1 MEKNLMGSSLY
12 AGRVEMIQLQLQFQP
27 SSKLLSCPTLTFDS
41 YWLLEYEFTETII
54 SLTKKKIIFITSSRK
69 SKKTKNSKNTKNSQI
84 PEKNQ
89 YPFKKPKFLR
99 KNHTTYLP

>member
-69 SKKTKNSKNTKNSQI
+69 SKKH
-84 PEKNQ
+84 
-89 YPFKKPKFLR
+89 KKLKKHQKFP
-99 KNHTTYLP
+99 NP